1 MSFLAPLL
9 AAFTALCA
17 IPILIHLL
25 NRSRYRTIAWGAMD
39 FLLKTLQQNKKRL
52 QLRDLLLMILRT
64 AAILL
69 AALAL
74 ARPTIAGGLGLGG
87 SSATVIVLDT
97 SLSMDARDGS
107 TSRLEAA
114 KERAKAA
121 AVESAKGS
129 ACALVLL
136 SDTATS
142 ELTEPTRDLGFI
154 TGAVE
159 RVTAADGGTRILA
172 GLTKARELLEKAS
185 GRKEVVL
192 ITDLQATG
200 WSAADDPSWLQ
211 VVGDLQKQG
220 VNLVIADVGHGV
232 PNHVAIDRVVTD
244 DELVTAGETATFLVT
259 LRNYGTVPAQN
270 VAVDLFVTPGASG
283 EIKNAKKVAGT
294 VVDTLAANA
303 TGQARLTFRFAAAG
317 RHRVQVRITPDALP
331 ADNERVLV
339 VEVLDRLPVL
349 VVDGTTPQAKQ
360 WTGGDFLRAALAPKP
375 EGAAAVLAND
385 EDAQGSIAL
394 TRITPADVPTAN
406 LERYRCVILSDLD
419 APSAALADAL
429 AARVRAGM
437 GLILLPGP
445 TSRIP
450 AWTQFLG
457 DRAKLLPAEIGAI
470 RDHKE
475 NGGLALSTDKLDHPI
490 VTFFT
495 DAEHRPFWGA
505 PRFVK
510 SFTLT
515 LPMALPIANAEAGQ
529 AVRVVARFADGSPYC
544 VERTVGTG
552 SVLLFATPLDRAWS
566 DLPLRP
572 AFVMA
577 MTRAVQHTS
586 LGWSS
591 RQAHLTNEPLSVEV
605 PARYGRSRIQVRLP
619 DGTTTQVTPVPGPA
633 NTLRAEVAATG
644 RAGFYRLWAEN
655 TGSNV
660 TELGLFAVNAP
671 AEESDLTAL
680 TREQAQGRLGTL
692 KAGYVGADEDAS
704 AGMRRSRAGLEL
716 WPWLLGLA
724 IACLLTEMF
733 LAQHWA
739 PRDAGGSTL
748 GKTKGTS

>member
-17 IPILIHLL
+17 LPILIHLL

-74 ARPTIAGGLGLGG
+74 ARPTISGGLGLGG

-97 SLSMDARDGS
+97 SLSMDAHDGS

-121 AVESAKGS
+121 ATESSKGS

-136 SDTATS
+136 ADTAAS

-159 RVTAADGGTRILA
+159 RVSAADGGTRIVA
-172 GLTKARELLEKAS
+172 GLIKARELLEKAD

-192 ITDLQATG
+192 ITDLQASG
-200 WSAADDPSWLQ
+200 WSAADDPAWKQ

-220 VNLVIADVGHGV
+220 VGLVIADVGNGV

-244 DELVTAGETATFLVT
+244 DDLVTAGDTATFLVT

-270 VAVDLFVTPGASG
+270 IAVDLFVTPGAASDG
-283 EIKNAKKVAGT
+283 KNAKKVAGT

-303 TGQARLTFRFAAAG
+303 TGQARLAFRFAVAG
-317 RHRVQVRITPDALP
+317 PNRVTVRITPDALP
-331 ADNERVLV
+331 TDNERVLV
-339 VEVLDRLPVL
+339 VDVLDRLPVL
-349 VVDGTTPQAKQ
+349 VVDGTPAQAGQ

-375 EGAAAVLAND
+375 EGAAAVLAAD
-385 EDAQGSIAL
+385 DDVHGSMAL
-394 TRITPADVPTAN
+394 TRISPAELSTTN
-406 LERYRCVILSDLD
+406 LERYRCVILSDIE
-419 APSAALADAL
+419 APSAVFADAL

-445 TSRIP
+445 TSRIST
-450 AWTQFLG
+450 WTQFLG
-457 DRAKLLPAEIGAI
+457 ERTKLLPAEIGAI
-470 RDHKE
+470 REHKE
-475 NGGLALSTDKLDHPI
+475 NGGFALATDKLDHPI
-490 VTFFT
+490 VAFFT
-495 DAEHRPFWGA
+495 NAEHRPFWGA

-510 SFTLT
+510 SFTLG
-515 LPMALPIANAEAGQ
+515 LPVANTESGK

-544 VERTVGTG
+544 VERTLGSG
-552 SVLLFATPLDRAWS
+552 SVLLFASPLDRTWS

-577 MTRAVQHTS
+577 MTRAVQHS
-586 LGWSS
+586 ALGWSS
-591 RQAHLTNEPLSVEV
+591 RQAHLTDEPLSVEV
-605 PARYGRSRIQVRLP
+605 PARYGRTRIQVRLP

-633 NTLRAEVAATG
+633 NTLRAEVASTG
-644 RAGFYRLWAEN
+644 RSGFYRLWAEN
-655 TGSNV
+655 TGSTV
-660 TELGLFAVNAP
+660 TELGLFAVNPP

-692 KAGYVGADEDAS
+692 KAGYVGVDEDAS

-716 WPWLLGLA
+716 WPWLLGVA

-739 PRDAGGSTL
+739 PREVGTTL
-748 GKTKGTS
+748 GKKEGKS